1 MPLPSTSPVRRA
13 GEADRPLLSRLAQ
26 EWFRTNI
33 PVAGWLAG
41 SGERAEAGVM
51 LAETGSSTLHVELAG
66 VSTEALDRWTTPLL
80 EAATTEARR
89 CGARNLDAWVTSL
102 ASRAHGDRLE
112 GFGFEVFETFDEYE
126 VELGWLIERIRKV
139 REMIDRGITSRV
151 DARIEEVD
159 AHHLDAVAAAW
170 SAWIGGPV
178 DRGIQSL
185 RQRFH
190 QARPG
195 SPDRRLRLVAI
206 QDDTVVGF
214 AAGHLEDPSIL
225 KIEAEAV
232 HPTFRLDPFF
242 SDLTRRFY
250 ETASELGA
258 TSARFEAGSR
268 QPNTVAFTRRW
279 KVAAIRS
286 QRHFRLDLGV
296 DGSTREG

>member
-1 MPLPSTSPVRRA
+1 MPIPSTSPVRRA

-41 SGERAEAGVM
+41 SGDRAEAAVM

-66 VSTEALDRWTTPLL
+66 VSAEALDRWTASLL

-89 CGARNLDAWVTSL
+89 CGARNLDAWVTSV
-102 ASRAHGDRLE
+102 ASREHGERLE
-112 GFGFEVFETFDEYE
+112 DVGFEVFETFDEYE
-126 VELGWLIERIRKV
+126 VDLEWLIERIRKV
-139 REMIDRGITSRV
+139 REMIDRG
-151 DARIEEVD
+151 ARIEEVD

-185 RQRFH
+185 RHRFH

-206 QDDTVVGF
+206 QDDTVVIVGHSEGGVHLAIGDGEAWDPTMWQLRF
-214 AAGHLEDPSIL
+214 GPRGAA
-225 KIEAEAV
+225 
-232 HPTFRLDPFF
+232 
-242 SDLTRRFY
+242 
-250 ETASELGA
+250 
-258 TSARFEAGSR
+258 
-268 QPNTVAFTRRW
+268 
-279 KVAAIRS
+279 
-286 QRHFRLDLGV
+286 
-296 DGSTREG
+296 